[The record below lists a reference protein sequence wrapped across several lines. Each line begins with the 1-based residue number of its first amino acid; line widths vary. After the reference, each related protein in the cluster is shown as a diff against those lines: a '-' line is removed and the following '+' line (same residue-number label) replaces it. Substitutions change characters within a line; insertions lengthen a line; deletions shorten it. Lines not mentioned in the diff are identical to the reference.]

1 MKKIFFIISV
11 IMFLSNN
18 VYANTQD
25 VQAKYQKEYNVNLST
40 IILNNNTKTLNLDD
54 YSLEFSTSLTNIEV
68 VVIKVGIEENDYV
81 KQFTK
86 NVDNYYLGFFKDN
99 KKINTSNIKVK
110 IKNNNKVLNIYN
122 NVGNIIDSTNEIIT
136 LNNNNYFFTITD
148 KIDNNKDEYEIIDI
162 NTLANSLDIIDNKSI
177 VTIYNY
183 KNDLMDNNRP
193 LGTGYKVLVNNSG
206 DIKEY
211 KIIVKGD
218 ITGDA
223 IINLNDITRLYHY
236 YKKIEQMDEPF
247 ILAGDVANND
257 IINLNDITKIYH
269 YYKKI
274 ISSL

>member
-1 MKKIFFIISV
+1 MKKIFFIISA

-206 DIKEY
+206 YIKEY